1 MGKYLPR
8 EYELSIE
15 HMFEQVTAV
24 NNDDRGVSP
33 VIGVIL
39 MVAITVILAAVIGT
53 FVLGLGDSIGDNQ
66 PTAQLSVDLDQDA
79 GNLTI
84 EHDGG
89 DSISSETLTVI
100 VTAGDQPEED
110 ENDVFDSRFSVGD
123 AETAEDVID
132 TGEDDID
139 GGEDLRIR
147 VVHQPSDSFLL
158 DRSIEV
164 TESFNLDGFDF
175 NSE

>member
-100 VTAGDQPEED
+100 VTADDQRED

-164 TESFNLDGFDF
+164 TESFDLDDFDF

>member
-1 MGKYLPR
+1 M
-8 EYELSIE
+8 IE

-53 FVLGLGDSIGDNQ
+53 FVLGLGDSVGDNQ
-66 PTAQLSVDLDQDA
+66 PAAQLSVDLDQT
-79 GNLTI
+79 GENLTI
-84 EHDGG
+84 EHGGG
-89 DSISSETLTVI
+89 DSIDSEALRVV
-100 VTAGDQPEED
+100 VTGPD
-110 ENDVFDSRFSVGD
+110 EQRAEADDVFEDRFSVGD

-132 TGEDDID
+132 TGEESID
-139 GGEDLRIR
+139 EGEDLRIC

-164 TESFNLDGFDF
+164 TVEELDIGEEIEFD
-175 NSE
+175 N